1 MEVGA
6 VTRDEAVALAK
17 SARVG
22 RLATVRPDGRPHVVP
37 FVFALIEGGSGI
49 RVYWAVD
56 DKRKRSRLLQRIE
69 NIQQNEAV
77 EFVVDRYAEDWSQL
91 WWVRASGTARVVS
104 QASERAEGLAAL
116 ADKYPGYAAAPPAGP
131 VVCIDVETI
140 GGWRA
145 MPDPE

>member
-1 MEVGA
+1 
-6 VTRDEAVALAK
+6 VTHDEAVALAR

-37 FVFALIEGGSGI
+37 FVFALIERGSGI

-69 NIQQNEAV
+69 NLEHNEAV
-77 EFVVDRYAEDWSQL
+77 EFVVDHYAEDWSRL
-91 WWVRASGTARVVS
+91 WWVRASGTGRVVGEP
-104 QASERAEGLAAL
+104 AERAEAIAAL
-116 ADKYPGYAAAPPAGP
+116 SDKYPHYVAAPPAGP
-131 VVCIDVETI
+131 VVCIDVGTI

-145 MPDPE
+145 MPDPR